1 MTAGRPGA
9 APRVGILGGTFDPV
23 HNAHLVMAEAA
34 VARLGLERVYFL
46 VSNTPPHKLGRPL
59 TPAWHRFAMVALAA
73 AGRPEWIPC
82 TLELETPGP
91 TYTIDA
97 LRRFCAHFG
106 YAPAEILFLAGGDS
120 LRDFHLWKDADILLG
135 EFRFLFVQRPG
146 VELGPEA
153 AALVAAGRIFDGRN
167 RPDEELR
174 GRLDRPGT
182 SLLADLGTPDIS
194 STAVRHMVESSRDC
208 AGLVPAPVLGYIRKL
223 GLYGGQ

>member
-1 MTAGRPGA
+1 VTGGRSGA

-23 HNAHLVMAEAA
+23 HNAHLVMAEGA

-46 VSNTPPHKLGRPL
+46 VSNAPPHKIGRPL
-59 TPAWHRFAMVALAA
+59 TAAWHRFAMVALAA

-106 YAPAEILFLAGGDS
+106 YAPAEVLFLAGGDS
-120 LRDFHLWKDADILLG
+120 LRDFHHWKDADVLLS

-146 VELGPEA
+146 IELSPEA
-153 AALVAAGRIFDGRN
+153 AARVAEGRIVDGRN
-167 RPDEELR
+167 RSDETLR
-174 GRLDRPGT
+174 EALGRPGI
-182 SLLADLGTPDIS
+182 SLLADMGTPDIS
-194 STAVRHMVESSRDC
+194 STRVRHMVESRQDC

>member
-1 MTAGRPGA
+1 MTAGRAGA

-23 HNAHLVMAEAA
+23 HNAHLVMAGGA
-34 VARLGLERVYFL
+34 VDRLGLERVYFL
-46 VSNTPPHKLGRPL
+46 VGNAPPHKLGRPL
-59 TPAWHRFAMVALAA
+59 APAWHRFAMVALAT

-91 TYTIDA
+91 SYTIDA
-97 LRRFCAHFG
+97 LRRFCAHYG
-106 YAPAEILFLAGGDS
+106 YAPAQILFLAGGDS
-120 LRDFHLWKDADILLG
+120 LRDFHHWKDADGLRR

-153 AALVAAGRIFDGRN
+153 TALVAAGRIFDGRD
-167 RPDEELR
+167 RPDDELR
-174 GRLDRPGT
+174 ERLDRPGI

-194 STAVRHMVESSRDC
+194 STAVRHMVESGRAC
-208 AGLVPAPVLGYIRKL
+208 AGMAPTPVLEYIRKL